1 MVWVPDKYKRKRQR
15 SLALPDTPR
24 PVHLNCTPPGQYYL
38 TDLLRRSDEIKQQQ
52 QMAKSIQR
60 AQKNPAVPGLIGF
73 IYRQCYAPTSKRAV

>member
-38 TDLLRRSDEIKQQQ
+38 ADLLRRSDEIKQQQ
-52 QMAKSIQR
+52 QMAKSTIQS
-60 AQKNPAVPGLIGF
+60 L
-73 IYRQCYAPTSKRAV
+73 RQFLNGECDG